1 MVAVPPYIATSERVS
16 TLDSQ
21 LLMFGKRVHRNRL
34 HTTIA
39 EFQRSAYDAFLL
51 DSSEDPER
59 GKALELFKKETQDAL
74 KAIDKL
80 QGWE

>member
-1 MVAVPPYIATSERVS
+1 MTNIFQTMIDATAKIGDPANRRSAR
-16 TLDSQ
+16 T
-21 LLMFGKRVHRNRL
+21 RL